1 MRLPKR
7 VIFALAAIGL
17 SFVVCLGGMLA
28 LDLYLHARYEPLA
41 ALNVRGYR
49 GSLLKRKKPNEYRI
63 AVLGG
68 STVFGYGV
76 HSNETFP
83 AYLEEDLNHH
93 GMPPPVKQAT
103 VLNLGANSEGAYSF
117 LPNLQDFAYL
127 GYDGAIFYE
136 GYNDI
141 TNADTPNRFLARR
154 GEPAFYLFG
163 YMPIFPLILREKA
176 MVLRYGG
183 DLDSAYWGRKT
194 VFHPNLAQRAS
205 ASTLEAAVAVSQS
218 LEQQLGR
225 LTYRPEQLEPVGE
238 EIGCGARWAY
248 YCQSVDQAIQY
259 LLDRGKWV
267 IVVTQPYNSD
277 LHVDQQR
284 HLVGMLHQ
292 RYGQNHRVMHVNLG
306 NAIDLHDLSIAYDG
320 KHLMP
325 AGNRLIAEKLEPAV
339 LQMVG
344 KKSSS

>member
-1 MRLPKR
+1 MRRSKR
-7 VIFALAAIGL
+7 LIFALIAGGF
-17 SFVVCLGGMLA
+17 SFALCLGGMLA
-28 LDLYLHARYEPLA
+28 LDLYLHRKYEPLA
-41 ALNVRGYR
+41 ALNIRGYR
-49 GSLLKRKKPNEYRI
+49 GPLLGHKKPGEYRI

-76 HSNETFP
+76 HANETFP
-83 AYLEEDLNHH
+83 AYLEQDLNHEGIRSGKH
-93 GMPPPVKQAT
+93 VT

-117 LPNLQDFAYL
+117 LPNLEDFAYL
-127 GYDGAIFYE
+127 GYDGAVFYE

-154 GEPAFYLFG
+154 GSPAFHLFG

-183 DLDSAYWGRKT
+183 DLESAYWGRKT
-194 VFHPNLAQRAS
+194 VFRPTLAQRAS
-205 ASTLEAAVAVSQS
+205 ASTLEAAVSISQS
-218 LEQQLGR
+218 LEQQVGK
-225 LTYRPEQLEPVGE
+225 LTYRPEKLEPVSSE
-238 EIGCGARWAY
+238 TGCGERWAY
-248 YCQSVDQAIQY
+248 YCQFVDRGIQY
-259 LLDRGKWV
+259 LLGRDKWV

-284 HLVGMLHQ
+284 HLAGMLNQ
-292 RYGQNHRVMHVNLG
+292 RYGKDPRVKHVNLG

-325 AGNRLIAEKLEPAV
+325 AGNRLIAQQLSEAV
-339 LQMVG
+339 LQMPESG
-344 KKSSS
+344 NRS